1 MPAAHA
7 IVDCRLRIVDWIE
20 MPGTIYELE
29 TSSIQNP
36 KSQIQ
41 NPLGVRVLMVAEG
54 SGGHLIPALEVARD
68 LRRRGASV
76 RVLYARRAQAG
87 GVLQGIVLEAEADG
101 VQLHP
106 IDVSMRR
113 LPAMRLCGRLA
124 QAGRV
129 WRLTRRLY
137 CASPPHVVVGFG
149 GWVSVPVVLAARRA
163 GIPVLLHEQNVRLG
177 RANRFLRR
185 WAQMIAVSFEPSRQ
199 ECQSRPVVVSGVP
212 IRHAIGTATRQE
224 AAARL
229 GLDPDA
235 LTVLIL
241 GGSQGA
247 RAVNQLACGLVSG
260 LTDRE
265 RASWQFVHLAGVSD
279 HAAVQAAYAA
289 ARARGWVAAHLG
301 RMDWAYAVADVVIA
315 RAGASTIAELARCGL
330 PACLIPYP
338 YANGHQREN
347 ARVVA
352 SIGAGVWLEESAAS
366 STRLLGSLRA
376 LLTDAGRRVRMG
388 AQMARLSTPDATT
401 HLASAIVQLARAH
414 AQR

>member
-1 MPAAHA
+1 MTETLMSATATQDAKVLTPSMP
-7 IVDCRLRIVDWIE
+7 V
-20 MPGTIYELE
+20 
-29 TSSIQNP
+29 
-36 KSQIQ
+36 SQAQ
-41 NPLGVRVLMVAEG
+41 SLGSLDVCLVAEG
-54 SGGHLIPALEVARD
+54 SGGHLIPALEVARG
-68 LRRRGASV
+68 LRRWGASV
-76 RVLYARRAQAG
+76 KVLYARRTQMG
-87 GVLQGIVLEAEADG
+87 ELLQEIVLEAEADG

-106 IDVSMRR
+106 IDVSTKRPR
-113 LPAMRLCGRLA
+113 TMRLFGRLA

-129 WRLTRRLY
+129 WRIARTLFRT
-137 CASPPHVVVGFG
+137 SPPQVVVGFG

-185 WAQMIAVSFEPSRQ
+185 WVQMIAVSFEQSRQ
-199 ECQSRPVVVSGVP
+199 ECREIPVVVSGLP
-212 IRHAIGTATRQE
+212 IRRTIGTATREE
-224 AAARL
+224 AATRF
-229 GLDPDA
+229 GLDSGA

-247 RAVNQLACGLVSG
+247 RGLNRLACGLVNE
-260 LTDRE
+260 LTDHE

-279 HAAVQAAYAA
+279 RATVQAAYAA

-330 PACLIPYP
+330 PAILIPYP

-347 ARVVA
+347 ARVAA
-352 SIGAGVWLEESAAS
+352 SAGAAVWLEESAAS
-366 STRLLGSLRA
+366 STSLLQSLRA
-376 LLTDAGRRVRMG
+376 LLTDPGRRAWRG
-388 AQMARLSTPDATT
+388 AQAARLSKPDAITP
-401 HLASAIVQLARAH
+401 LASAIVQLARVH

>member
-1 MPAAHA
+1 MTATLMSAP
-7 IVDCRLRIVDWIE
+7 
-20 MPGTIYELE
+20 TIQGMDVVTPMRPSGEARSLGG
-29 TSSIQNP
+29 
-36 KSQIQ
+36 
-41 NPLGVRVLMVAEG
+41 LGVCLVAEG
-54 SGGHLIPALEVARD
+54 SGGHLIPALEVARG

-76 RVLYARRAQAG
+76 RMVYARRAQVG
-87 GVLQGIVLEAEADG
+87 GLLQGIVLEAEADG
-101 VQLHP
+101 VRLHP
-106 IDVSMRR
+106 IGVSTMRPR
-113 LPAMRLCGRLA
+113 TMRLFGRLA

-129 WRLTRRLY
+129 WRIARTLFRT
-137 CASPPHVVVGFG
+137 SPPQVVVGFG

-185 WAQMIAVSFEPSRQ
+185 WVQMIAVSFEQSRQ
-199 ECQSRPVVVSGVP
+199 ECQGTPVMVSGLP
-212 IRHAIGTATRQE
+212 IRRTIGTATREE
-224 AAARL
+224 AAAHL
-229 GLDPDA
+229 GLDPEA

-247 RAVNQLACGLVSG
+247 RGLNQLACGLVNE

-279 HAAVQAAYAA
+279 HAAVRAAYAA
-289 ARARGWVAAHLG
+289 ARTRGWVAAHLG

-330 PACLIPYP
+330 PAILIPYP

-352 SIGAGVWLEESAAS
+352 SAGAAVWLEESAAS
-366 STRLLGSLRA
+366 STSLLQSLRA
-376 LLTDAGRRVRMG
+376 LLTDPGRRVRMG
-388 AQMARLSTPDATT
+388 ARMSWLSTPDATT
-401 HLASAIVQLARAH
+401 QLASAIVQLARVH

>member
-1 MPAAHA
+1 
-7 IVDCRLRIVDWIE
+7 
-20 MPGTIYELE
+20 
-29 TSSIQNP
+29 
-36 KSQIQ
+36 
-41 NPLGVRVLMVAEG
+41 MVAEG
-54 SGGHLIPALEVARD
+54 SGGHLIPALEVARG
-68 LRRRGASV
+68 LRRGGASV
-76 RVLYARRAQAG
+76 RVVYARRARVG
-87 GVLQGIVLEAEADG
+87 GLLEEIVLEAEADG

-106 IDVSMRR
+106 IDVSRVSHRAIR
-113 LPAMRLCGRLA
+113 LFGRLA
-124 QAGRV
+124 QAGRA
-129 WRLTRRLY
+129 WRLARTLF
-137 CASPPHVVVGFG
+137 CASPPQVVVGFG
-149 GWVSVPVVLAARRA
+149 GWVSAPVVLAARRA

-185 WAQMIAVSFEPSRQ
+185 WAQMIAVSFEQSRQ
-199 ECQSRPVVVSGVP
+199 ECRGTPVVVSGLP
-212 IRHAIGTATRQE
+212 IRRAIGTAAREE
-224 AAARL
+224 AAAHL

-247 RAVNQLACGLVSG
+247 RALNQLACGLVNE

-265 RASWQFVHLAGVSD
+265 RASWQFMHLAGVSD

-330 PACLIPYP
+330 PALLVPYP

-352 SIGAGVWLEESAAS
+352 STGAGAWLEESAAS
-366 STRLLGSLRA
+366 PTRLLQSLRA

-388 AQMARLSTPDATT
+388 AQMARLSRPDATT
-401 HLASAIVQLARAH
+401 QLASAIVQLARVH
-414 AQR
+414 A